1 MDETR
6 GDGLTME
13 GARGVLAANEQLM
26 NKFEEMVDCRSRV
39 EDRTE
44 LSAAPESTTNMM
56 ISGDTAEQRTLQEYI
71 VAQGQNCTRG
81 AGRRNCSI
89 RQQRLIGESR
99 KIPRRERLSNVSG
112 ILSAAG
118 LT

>member
-56 ISGDTAEQRTLQEYI
+56 TSGDTAEQRTLQEYI
-71 VAQGQNCTRG
+71 VAQGSELHAGRG
-81 AGRRNCSI
+81 APELLDKAAEAYR
-89 RQQRLIGESR
+89 
-99 KIPRRERLSNVSG
+99 G
-112 ILSAAG
+112 IQENPSARAP
-118 LT
+118 